1 MIIRRSAPI
10 AVQLLNRTVKPP
22 AHLQRVWV
30 ADVDHVNLA
39 VMSETVAVPVVF
51 DALQMAA
58 VRDRR

>member
-1 MIIRRSAPI
+1 MIIGRSAAI
-10 AVQLLNRTVKPP
+10 AIQLLNRAIKPP

-51 DALQMAA
+51 DALQVTA